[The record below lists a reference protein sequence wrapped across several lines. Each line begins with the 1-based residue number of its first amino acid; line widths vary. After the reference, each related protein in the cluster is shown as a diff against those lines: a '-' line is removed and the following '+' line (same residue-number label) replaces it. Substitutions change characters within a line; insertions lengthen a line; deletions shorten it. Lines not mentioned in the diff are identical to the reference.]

1 MRVGRAGVIATVGT
15 MVAAATLAVT
25 GPASGQSGPGCAA
38 PYPPVASQRLGFD
51 GTLAEPGPRVAVDQ
65 LGSTPELNDDGTARV
80 DTGQPFGPTL
90 VVIRPSGDLELS
102 RGGAPLAGS
111 SAGDLDGDGED
122 EVWVFELSP
131 DLRTLMAGYVVW
143 SGTAPGAHDVATVGT
158 RAPAGVSVGATTWD
172 GDAVPDLFVVTD
184 TDPSMRSGT
193 TVVLSG
199 ADLAA
204 AGPGGDASSGAEI
217 RTVEGVAGA
226 VARFASGN
234 ELVTSSVEGDGEGER
249 VRSDDGTR
257 SIEFTTVPDEYQP
270 DNMGVGAVLAFERD
284 GVRYLTIA
292 NSNRGGAIS
301 WTWSL
306 DEPCVQIGPRATR
319 STSGAPAPVPS
330 PSQPSATVAAD
341 APIRFTG

>member
-1 MRVGRAGVIATVGT
+1 MRGRAAVIATVGT
-15 MVAAATLAVT
+15 MVAATFAVT
-25 GPASGQSGPGCAA
+25 GSASGQSGPGCAA

-51 GTLAEPGPRVAVDQ
+51 GSLAVPGSEVTVDQ
-65 LGSTPELNDDGTARV
+65 LESTPELDDAGTARV
-80 DTGQPFGPTL
+80 DTGRPAGPTL
-90 VVIRPSGDLELS
+90 VVIRPSGDLELT
-102 RGGAPLAGS
+102 RGGATLFGS

-131 DLRTLMAGYVVW
+131 DLRTLLAGYVVW

-172 GDAVPDLFVVTD
+172 GDAVPDLFIVTD
-184 TDPSMRSGT
+184 TEPSMRSGT
-193 TVVLSG
+193 TVILSG
-199 ADLAA
+199 ADLVA
-204 AGPGGDASSGAEI
+204 AGPGGDASSGAEL
-217 RTVEGVAGA
+217 RRVEGVAGA
-226 VARFASGN
+226 VARFGAGD
-234 ELVTSSVEGDGEGER
+234 EVVTVSAEADGQGER

-270 DNMGVGAVLAFERD
+270 DNRSVGGVVASERG
-284 GVRYLTIA
+284 GVRYLTIT

-306 DEPCVQIGPRATR
+306 DEPCVQIGPRATPA
-319 STSGAPAPVPS
+319 TSGNPVPAPSAVPG
-330 PSQPSATVAAD
+330 TG